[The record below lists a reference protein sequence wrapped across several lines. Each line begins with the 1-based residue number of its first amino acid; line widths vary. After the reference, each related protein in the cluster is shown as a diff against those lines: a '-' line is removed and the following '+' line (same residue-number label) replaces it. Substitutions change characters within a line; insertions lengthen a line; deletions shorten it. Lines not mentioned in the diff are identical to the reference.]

1 MFAVPKTENE
11 LTRDWFCSVL
21 GRQVS
26 RADSARMGEAY
37 GLVSTVYRC
46 RLEGRGVPA
55 SVVVKLWTSERPVD
69 LREVPFYGEFAPGLG
84 IRVPRCYGGAL
95 DGQHAVL
102 VLEDLKDARQG
113 DCLDQL
119 DERGATIMARTVAA
133 LHATWW
139 ERRELSSAGWLPPM
153 TVRTREWLLT
163 RREQCLATF
172 GDGLPEWVRQMLDR
186 VEAINERALE
196 LLADAPHTLLHADL
210 HLDNVL
216 FDGGPEHPILIDW
229 ARAARGPAAIDL
241 VELLFSM
248 APRWEPALTS
258 YVEEM
263 RFRGVDLDLAKL
275 HRQIGGALLRRFI
288 SATCGLSRWEPKSE
302 REQALVEVDQQR
314 IFGAVEKWRDG
325 INPAP
330 WSRSS

>member
-1 MFAVPKTENE
+1 MWGMASVHGRPWMFAVPKTENE

-119 DERGATIMARTVAA
+119 DERGATIMAPTVAA
-133 LHATWW
+133 PHATRGGGRGTFGPA
-139 ERRELSSAGWLPPM
+139 RRPPPPAR
-153 TVRTREWLLT
+153 RTR
-163 RREQCLATF
+163 
-172 GDGLPEWVRQMLDR
+172 
-186 VEAINERALE
+186 
-196 LLADAPHTLLHADL
+196 
-210 HLDNVL
+210 
-216 FDGGPEHPILIDW
+216 
-229 ARAARGPAAIDL
+229 
-241 VELLFSM
+241 
-248 APRWEPALTS
+248 
-258 YVEEM
+258 
-263 RFRGVDLDLAKL
+263 
-275 HRQIGGALLRRFI
+275 
-288 SATCGLSRWEPKSE
+288 
-302 REQALVEVDQQR
+302 
-314 IFGAVEKWRDG
+314 GAV
-325 INPAP
+325 
-330 WSRSS
+330 